1 MTLAD
6 LGTVLKL
13 TTGGIIGAVLYWSLY
28 GREKTEDEINRDR
41 ENSAHSN
48 SGNIGLNSSGSFR
61 HKRSRSGSNLTSS
74 TGGGG
79 DSNAQLIDLL
89 HNTMIEYILNEKT
102 SHVITIDSTATLDYA
117 LMRMN
122 ENQVISLPVVDLSTK
137 QYIGMLSIVDIAAF
151 LSQFPSEDSP
161 NTPVSE
167 VLKYNRVPFLPL
179 YVNSPIQML
188 IHVMAH
194 HVPQVPIMSRQTIVV
209 DIVSRLNVLS
219 FINENI
225 EALGNKANSSIKSL
239 DLLSKTI
246 STVNQ
251 NSKVIEAINLMN
263 VEQTTELAVIDDEG
277 KIVGNFS
284 AADLR
289 KLSIYSF
296 NRCYEPISKFITLE
310 PENLNIVIPS
320 TTLRS
325 TICKFVENDAP
336 ILWIVDN
343 QMKPVSSITHI
354 GLMKYLLNLST
365 SLSDTSTI

>member
-28 GREKTEDEINRDR
+28 GREQTEEELNNN
-41 ENSAHSN
+41 NSNNSN
-48 SGNIGLNSSGSFR
+48 LNNSSGGINNR
-61 HKRSRSGSNLTSS
+61 HKRSKSGSNLISS
-74 TGGGG
+74 SGGIGG
-79 DSNAQLIDLL
+79 SGSDGNLQQLIDLL
-89 HNTMIEYILNEKT
+89 HHTMIEYILNEQT

-122 ENQVISLPVVDLSTK
+122 ENQVISLPIVDLSTK

-151 LSQFPSEDSP
+151 LGQFPSEDSP

-219 FINENI
+219 FIHENI
-225 EALGNKANSSIKSL
+225 EALGSKSNSSIKSL

-251 NSKVIEAINLMN
+251 NSKVIDAINLMN
-263 VEQTTELAVIDDEG
+263 VEQTTELAVIDDNG
-277 KIVGNFS
+277 KIIGNFS
-284 AADLR
+284 ASDLR

-310 PENLNIVIPS
+310 PENLNIVTPS

-325 TICKFVENDAP
+325 TIEKFVEHEAP

-343 QMKPVSSITHI
+343 QMKPVSSITQI
-354 GLMKYLLNLST
+354 SLMKYLLNLST
-365 SLSDTSTI
+365 SLSDSSI